1 MSRKRLPVGIQA
13 TGQLEA
19 LPNKRAGVTVPLTS
33 TIKQVLVKLGNQ
45 VREGQPLAIGVS
57 PELSQLHGKKLVF
70 VQNGEQSEPT
80 DVEEGETIGDL
91 VEVKKGLFDG
101 DKVVT
106 QRANKFYTQSISGGG
121 SAGADDGHGAEGEAN
136 TKGAKGLELP
146 SWLMLVGGSVVV
158 RGAFFGGMA
167 IAGRRKSKLLS
178 VSLTDYSIQHP
189 HNSLVQPSEV
199 FPFRSRPSWM
209 SAQWSIVK
217 GTGRFSSFD
226 VFDDRL

>member
-1 MSRKRLPVGIQA
+1 M
-13 TGQLEA
+13 
-19 LPNKRAGVTVPLTS
+19 TVPLTS

-106 QRANKFYTQSISGGG
+106 QRANKF
-121 SAGADDGHGAEGEAN
+121 
-136 TKGAKGLELP
+136 
-146 SWLMLVGGSVVV
+146 
-158 RGAFFGGMA
+158 
-167 IAGRRKSKLLS
+167 
-178 VSLTDYSIQHP
+178 
-189 HNSLVQPSEV
+189 
-199 FPFRSRPSWM
+199 
-209 SAQWSIVK
+209 
-217 GTGRFSSFD
+217 
-226 VFDDRL
+226 